1 MSQKR
6 GAPFDIDNIFNIP
19 AIDGGEII
27 SRISTNFQSVNGGDF
42 AQAAQRYINAGS
54 IPPKGTAT
62 FDPQEN
68 YGPAS
73 PNLLEDSDGE

>member
-1 MSQKR
+1 MGQKR

-19 AIDGGEII
+19 AVDGGEII
-27 SRISTNFQSVNGGDF
+27 PRISTNYQSVNGGDF
-42 AQAAQRYINAGS
+42 AETAERYIDGGL

-68 YGPAS
+68 YGPNS
-73 PNLLEDSDGE
+73 PNLLGDSRGE